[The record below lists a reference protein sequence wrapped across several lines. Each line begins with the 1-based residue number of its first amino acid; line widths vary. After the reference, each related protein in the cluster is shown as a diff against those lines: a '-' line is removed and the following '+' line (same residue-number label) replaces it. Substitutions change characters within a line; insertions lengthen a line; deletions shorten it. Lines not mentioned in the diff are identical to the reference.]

1 MHVTMRL
8 TLLLVST
15 EDWVKELELSTDD
28 RVLSCDSNAMSTF
41 AVHSGWLV
49 DSLAVDKHVMHGKIK
64 NLLCT
69 TLMIAIE
76 SPTMFMKFQLTGI
89 GC

>member
-1 MHVTMRL
+1 MRL
-8 TLLLVST
+8 TLLLVSI

-28 RVLSCDSNAMSTF
+28 RVLSCDSNAIV
-41 AVHSGWLV
+41 AHSGWLV